1 MDTLREGEG
10 PDFVDGVV
18 SVGGLRRDGTF
29 IEYKGKIFVPTWV
42 DRVVQQWSFLDLGRE
57 DGVVSW

>member
-29 IEYKGKIFVPTWV
+29 IKYKVKIFVLTRA
-42 DRVVQQWSFLDLGRE
+42 DQLVQQL
-57 DGVVSW
+57 